1 MRFLFRFISNENAMK
16 YLRLIPVLLLG
27 AMLTACDTTKK
38 LYEAQQYDQ
47 VIQRVAPEVCKG
59 KMNDKDINYVAA
71 SYHKAN
77 QADHERIQALKA
89 TGQPDVWPEIYQRY
103 CSMKGRN
110 DALKCFPSKVKK
122 GINYVKLDLDEDMT
136 VARNHAEAFLVAK
149 IEQLLATGTKEN
161 GREADKHFAQLL
173 KTNKDNPNIPRYL
186 MRTSLCFGD
195 AVFLGYGNSSDYRLS
210 PEFKATVLA
219 FDEGELPTY
228 NVFHTEWDRSFFY
241 MYTVAA
247 VVKEVKISPVKLD
260 EVTFKE
266 TNGSKTVEVT
276 DYSQNK
282 SVKVSGNIICFCSSC
297 SICSD
302 EPMFSVPF
310 EVTSTFKNDYT
321 TIKGDREACSAETL
335 KRLNTNPVPVPT
347 DESMLIDAARKL
359 NDLIAAELKK

>member
-1 MRFLFRFISNENAMK
+1 MK

-27 AMLTACDTTKK
+27 AMLTACNTTKK

-110 DALKCFPSKVKK
+110 DALKCFPTKVKK
-122 GINYVKLDLDEDMT
+122 GMNYVKLNLDDDMM
-136 VARNHAEAFLVAK
+136 VARNKAESFLVAK
-149 IEQLLATGTKEN
+149 ANQLLNSGSKADAVEAEKYVEQLWRTNPEN
-161 GREADKHFAQLL
+161 SKLL
-173 KTNKDNPNIPRYL
+173 DLRKKCALFTNDYVN
-186 MRTSLCFGD
+186 FGYVGCNSHSIHSHSFRKV
-195 AVFLGYGNSSDYRLS
+195 VFD
-210 PEFKATVLA
+210 
-219 FDEGELPTY
+219 FDEGELPSQIS
-228 NVFHTEWDRSFFY
+228 NVGIVNDPRPWENRK
-241 MYTVAA
+241 A
-247 VVKEVKISPVKLD
+247 VVCVIEDNVTISPIRLD

-266 TNGSKTVEVT
+266 TKGSQTVEVT
-276 DYSQNK
+276 DHTQTK
-282 SVKVSGNIICFCSSC
+282 SIKISGYIQYRTKNSG
-297 SICSD
+297 
-302 EPMFSVPF
+302 EVLGSVPF

-335 KRLNTNPVPVPT
+335 SRLDSHPVPVPT
-347 DESMLIDAARKL
+347 DESMLLDAAKKL
-359 NDLIAAELKK
+359 NDLIAAELRK

>member
-16 YLRLIPVLLLG
+16 YLKLIPVLLLG
-27 AMLTACDTTKK
+27 AMLTACNTTKK

-59 KMNDKDINYVAA
+59 KMNDKDIDYVAA

-110 DALKCFPSKVKK
+110 DALKCFPTKVKK
-122 GINYVKLDLDEDMT
+122 GMNYVKLDLDEDMT

-149 IEQLLATGTKEN
+149 ANQLLSTGSKVDAEEAEKYVKQLRLTNKEN
-161 GREADKHFAQLL
+161 NNLPLL
-173 KTNKDNPNIPRYL
+173 QKKKLLLSCDHVEVVVVGKDER
-186 MRTSLCFGD
+186 SLLEGFVY
-195 AVFLGYGNSSDYRLS
+195 AVM
-210 PEFKATVLA
+210 A
-219 FDEGELPTY
+219 FDEGEIPE
-228 NVFHTEWDRSFFY
+228 NVVCSSKWKKPRKGDAQ
-241 MYTVAA
+241 ML
-247 VVKEVKISPVKLD
+247 VVVNDIQITPNRLD
-260 EVTFKE
+260 EVAFKE
-266 TNGSKTVEVT
+266 INDGKTVEVT
-276 DYSQNK
+276 DHSQNK
-282 SVKVSGNIICFCSSC
+282 SVTVSGTIKYIDCDGYRTF
-297 SICSD
+297 
-302 EPMFSVPF
+302 EKATVPF
-310 EVTSTFKNDYT
+310 EVKSTFKNDYT